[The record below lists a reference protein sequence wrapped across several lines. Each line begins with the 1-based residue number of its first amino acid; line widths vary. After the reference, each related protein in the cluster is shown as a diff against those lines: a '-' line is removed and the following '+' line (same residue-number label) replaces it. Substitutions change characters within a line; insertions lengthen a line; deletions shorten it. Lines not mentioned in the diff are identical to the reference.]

1 MLTNS
6 PTISDIYERDVHLDF
21 RNTGK
26 DWEKNLVSYAT
37 EFELVANFFILGTE
51 YMSSTANVLTNS
63 PKISDITEEDIF
75 QLIFWE
81 SDEKIW

>member
-1 MLTNS
+1 MQL
-6 PTISDIYERDVHLDF
+6 
-21 RNTGK
+21 
-26 DWEKNLVSYAT
+26 NLNW
-37 EFELVANFFILGTE
+37 LRNFFILGTE
-51 YMSSTANVLTNS
+51 YMSSTVNVLTNT